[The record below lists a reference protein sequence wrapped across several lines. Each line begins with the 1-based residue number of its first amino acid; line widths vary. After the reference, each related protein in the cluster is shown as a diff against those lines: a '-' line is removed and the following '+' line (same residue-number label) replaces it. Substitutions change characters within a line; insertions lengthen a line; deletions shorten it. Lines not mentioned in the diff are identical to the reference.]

1 MERKDMSAMEVLE
14 AYFEA
19 YRNRDLET
27 IATLCDGDII
37 YLSPEGLVA
46 EGFEAFSRLI
56 QGEFN
61 SFGVLYEPFLWQ
73 SSIEKSGECLL
84 LWKRGVKLARNAAF
98 RRVEI
103 QGSTLLIKSKGVW
116 KIVCIQYFVPVS
128 FKSLLSKRK

>member
-103 QGSTLLIKSKGVW
+103 QGSTLLIRSKGIW
-116 KIVCIQYFVPVS
+116 KIACIQYFVPVS
-128 FKSLLSKRK
+128 FKSLLSKKK

>member
-1 MERKDMSAMEVLE
+1 MERKDMSAMEILE

-27 IATLCDGDII
+27 IATLCGDDIT
-37 YLSPEGLVA
+37 YVSPEGLVA
-46 EGFEAFSRLI
+46 ENLEGFSRLI
-56 QGEFN
+56 KAEFN
-61 SFGVLYEPFLWQ
+61 SFGVLYEPLLWQ
-73 SSIEKSGECLL
+73 SSIEKSSECLL

-103 QGSTLLIKSKGVW
+103 QGSTLLIKSKGIW

-128 FKSLLSKRK
+128 FKSLLSKKK

>member
-56 QGEFN
+56 RGEFN

-103 QGSTLLIKSKGVW
+103 QGSTLLIRSKGIW
-116 KIVCIQYFVPVS
+116 KIACIQYFVPVS
-128 FKSLLSKRK
+128 FKSLLSRKK